1 MRPEIIVL
9 ATRNTHKIMELKD
22 VLSGL
27 GVQLQSA
34 YDFAELPDV
43 EEDLDTLEG
52 NALKK
57 ATVTFGITGL
67 PSLSDDTA
75 LEVDVLDGRPGVY
88 SARFAGKDATYD
100 DNVQKLISDLKTYQA
115 DHPNFGGHFTARF
128 RTVIAYVTSEG
139 EYLFHGVCEGQ
150 IILTKKGSNGFGYD
164 PIFIPLGYEQT
175 FAEMDSNLKNKIS
188 HRSLATLKFKMHLE
202 NEES

>member
-9 ATRNTHKIMELKD
+9 ATRNAHKIMELQD

-34 YDFAELPDV
+34 YDFVELPDV

-57 ATVTFGITGL
+57 ARVTFSITGL
-67 PSLSDDTA
+67 PSLSDDTG
-75 LEVDVLDGRPGVY
+75 LEVDALDGQPGVY
-88 SARFAGKDATYD
+88 SARFAGIGATYD
-100 DNVQKLISDLKTYQA
+100 DNVRKLILDLKTYHA
-115 DHPNFGGHFTARF
+115 NHPNFDGFFTARF
-128 RTVIAYVTSEG
+128 RTVIAYVTSEE

-164 PIFIPLGYEQT
+164 PVFIPLGYEQT

-188 HRSLATLKFKMHLE
+188 HRSLATQKFKMHLV
-202 NEES
+202 NEKS